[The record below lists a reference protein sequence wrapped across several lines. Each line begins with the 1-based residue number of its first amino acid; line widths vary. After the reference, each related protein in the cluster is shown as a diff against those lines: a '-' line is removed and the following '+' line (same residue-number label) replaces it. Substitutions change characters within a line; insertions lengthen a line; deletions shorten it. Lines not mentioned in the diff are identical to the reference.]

1 MSIDWRRDREEFRW
15 LAGLAA
21 ITLVTFVLAVIV
33 GARAG
38 VDATSLILLQDQ
50 VIWTAGPV
58 PIVIAGLAVMIA
70 ALLSSRKAPFEKL
83 RSFLRSQFGSP
94 ALVAASLL
102 PILLVQILVG
112 SFGVLKML
120 MQTVRPFAWDDTF
133 ASMDR
138 ALFLGHQPWQITH
151 ALFGSPV
158 ATHLIDSIYTAWI
171 ALLFTTVLFFALFAS
186 RGIRAKFF
194 LAFSATWLL
203 VGVVAAYAFASAG
216 PCYAALIGAASAP
229 DFSALM
235 LQLHAIDAQ
244 HPLIAVRL
252 QSMLWDAHVADHYAL
267 GMGISAMP
275 SMHNAIALLYLLA
288 VQGMGRTV
296 RAVSLAFTVIVFVGS
311 VHLGWHYAVDG
322 LLAYA
327 LAWLTWRGA
336 GAYLVWC
343 GYAGGSDETK
353 VAIPEEA
360 AKPAVA

>member
-1 MSIDWRRDREEFRW
+1 MIIDWRRDREEFRW
-15 LAGLAA
+15 LAGLAG

-33 GARAG
+33 GASAG
-38 VDATSLILLQDQ
+38 VDATSLILLQEQ
-50 VIWTAGPV
+50 VIWTVGPV
-58 PIVIAGLAVMIA
+58 PIVLAGLAVVIA
-70 ALLSSRKAPFEKL
+70 ALLSSRKTPFEKL

-102 PILLVQILVG
+102 PIFLVQILVG

-138 ALFLGHQPWQITH
+138 ALFLGHQPWEITH
-151 ALFGSPV
+151 ALFGSPI

-171 ALLFTTVLFFALFAS
+171 GLLFTTVLFFALFAS
-186 RGIRAKFF
+186 RAVRAQFF

-203 VGVVAAYAFASAG
+203 VGVIAAYAFASAG
-216 PCYAALIGAASAP
+216 PCYAALIGAASAT
-229 DFSALM
+229 DFSPLM
-235 LQLHAIDAQ
+235 QRLHVIDAQ
-244 HPLIAVRL
+244 HPLIALHL
-252 QSMLWDAHVADHYAL
+252 QSILWNARIEHHYAL

-288 VQGMGRTV
+288 VQSMGRAVRTV
-296 RAVSLAFTVIVFVGS
+296 CLVFTAIVLVGS

-327 LAWLTWRGA
+327 LAALTWRGA
-336 GAYLVWC
+336 GAYLRWC
-343 GYAGGSDETK
+343 GYVRDPDESST
-353 VAIPEEA
+353 AIGEEA
-360 AKPAVA
+360 AKPAMA